1 MSNQLKVK
9 FKEASVSILPV
20 TLIILAINW
29 ILQIGGVISGTNMDL
44 LGIKETLIFLF
55 GSLMLI
61 TGMSLFTLGADI
73 SLSQMGGHI
82 GSGLVKSK
90 KIWLLIICALV
101 LGILIT
107 LAEPDLNVLASQ
119 VPFNSWSLKLMIA
132 IGVGIFLCI
141 ALIRNI
147 LKVSLK
153 KVLLICY
160 LIVGVLLCV
169 LCFTGKSAFLGVSF
183 DSGGVT
189 TGPVTVPF
197 MLSLGIGVSVV
208 AARNDKH
215 DDGFGMVAL
224 CSIGPIMAVLILS
237 LFYNDGGLEY
247 PMPGGELN
255 TIGIYF
261 SHIFDYVKEVALAL
275 LPIIGFFV
283 LFNIFMLHLEKKN
296 LIKIIIGTIYTFI
309 GLVLFLTSVNAGF
322 LSVGVV
328 LGKVLGEYASWALIP
343 IGFILGLVTVIA
355 EPAIHTLN
363 KQVEE
368 ISGGAISKKS
378 MLIALS
384 LGVGTAIALSL
395 IRIVCDFSV
404 IYYLIPGYAIA
415 LILMRFVPD
424 IYTSI
429 AFDSGGVASG
439 PMTAGFILPF
449 AIGACYMLHGES
461 AIISGA
467 FGVISLVALTPL
479 IAIQCLGLSVVV
491 KQNIRK
497 RIEARRTIVVNENEI
512 INFDI

>member
-9 FKEASVSILPV
+9 FKEASLSILPV
-20 TLIILAINW
+20 TIIILILNWSLQLVSYIND
-29 ILQIGGVISGTNMDL
+29 INLEL
-44 LGIKETLIFLF
+44 LGIKETFIFLF
-55 GSLMLI
+55 GALMLI

-73 SLSQMGGHI
+73 SLSPMGSSVGT
-82 GSGLVKSK
+82 GLVKSK
-90 KIWLLIICALV
+90 KMWLLIACALM
-101 LGILIT
+101 LGVLIT

-119 VPFNSWSLKLMIA
+119 VPFDSWSLKLMIA
-132 IGVGIFLCI
+132 FGVGIFLCI
-141 ALIRNI
+141 ALVKNV
-147 LKVSLK
+147 LKISLK
-153 KVLLICY
+153 KLLLICY

-169 LCFTGKSAFLGVSF
+169 LCVTGRSAFLGVSF

-197 MLSLGIGVSVV
+197 MMSLGIGVSAV
-208 AARNDKH
+208 AMRNDKR

-237 LFYNDGGLEY
+237 LFYDAGGLEY
-247 PMPGGELN
+247 PVPVGDVSGLS
-255 TIGIYF
+255 IYF
-261 SHIFDYVKEVALAL
+261 SHIFEYVKEVSLAL
-275 LPIIGFFV
+275 LPIMAFFII
-283 LFNIFMLHLEKKN
+283 FNIVMLHLEKAQLRKI
-296 LIKIIIGTIYTFI
+296 LIGAVYTFL

-322 LSVGVV
+322 LSVGTM
-328 LGKVLGEYASWALIP
+328 LGKAFGEYASWLLIP

-384 LGVGTAIALSL
+384 LGVGSAIALSL

-404 IYYLIPGYAIA
+404 IYYLVPGYALA

-461 AIISGA
+461 SIISGA

-497 RIEARRTIVVNENEI
+497 RIELRRTIALNENEI

>member
-1 MSNQLKVK
+1 MSNQLKAK
-9 FKEASVSILPV
+9 FNEAAVSILPI
-20 TLIILAINW
+20 TFIILALNWGIQLISYING
-29 ILQIGGVISGTNMDL
+29 ITIDL
-44 LGIKETLIFLF
+44 LGIKETLIFIF

-61 TGMSLFTLGADI
+61 TGMGLFTLGADI
-73 SLSQMGGHI
+73 SLSQMGAHI

-90 KIWLLIICALV
+90 KLWLLIICALV

-119 VPFNSWSLKLMIA
+119 VPFNPWSLKFMIA
-132 IGVGIFLCI
+132 AGVGIFLCI
-141 ALIRNI
+141 ALIKNI
-147 LKVSLK
+147 FQASLK
-153 KVLLICY
+153 KVLLVCY
-160 LIVGVLLCV
+160 LIVGALLCV
-169 LCFTGKSAFLGVSF
+169 LCVTGKSAFLGVSF

-197 MLSLGIGVSVV
+197 MMSLGVGVSAVV
-208 AARNDKH
+208 SRNDKH

-237 LFYNDGGLEY
+237 LFYKDGGLEY
-247 PMPGGELN
+247 PMPGGELSDLS
-255 TIGIYF
+255 IYF
-261 SHIFDYVKEVALAL
+261 THILDYVGEVALAL
-275 LPIIGFFV
+275 LPIIVFFL
-283 LFNIFMLHLEKKN
+283 LFNIFMLRLNKHQLRR
-296 LIKIIIGTIYTFI
+296 IIIGIVYTFL

-322 LSVGVV
+322 LSVGTM
-328 LGKVLGEYASWALIP
+328 LGKILGEYASWALIP
-343 IGFILGLVTVIA
+343 VGFVLGLVTVIA

-368 ISGGAISKKS
+368 ISGGAVSKKS
-378 MLIALS
+378 MLIALA

-395 IRIVCDFSV
+395 IRIICDFSI
-404 IYYLIPGYAIA
+404 IYYLIPGYTIA
-415 LILMRFVPD
+415 LVLMKFVPD

-439 PMTAGFILPF
+439 PMTAGFVLPF

-461 AIISGA
+461 SIIAGA

-479 IAIQCLGLSVVV
+479 IAIQCLGLSVII

-497 RIEARRTIVVNENEI
+497 RIEARRTVVVNENEI